1 MRRRLQGIVLALGC
15 ATLAVAEP
23 LVIGYQR
30 FQATEPGVAG
40 GRLLYNELGC
50 ANCHGG
56 DTGLPARRGPNLI
69 AVTTRQKADWLR
81 AFVADPDRHRSG
93 TSMPGLFA
101 GRDPADAEAVVHYLG
116 TLAPKST
123 ARPKLL
129 RHMNTESGKLLFHTI
144 GCVACHAPR
153 DDYIPAEGRPP
164 AAGAAAGSVAFPSL
178 PEKYVLGSL
187 GDFIRDPLK
196 TRPDER
202 MPRIAMEEQDAI
214 DIASY
219 LLGLPGSDGEQAP
232 KLEPLVANREKA
244 ARGREVVDAL
254 RCAACHDLPA
264 PPGGVQVTPI
274 RESAGGC
281 LAEVPAAGVPHY
293 ALGATQ
299 RRALQRFLAR
309 RDEALPAE
317 QTVALTMQAL
327 SCMACHERDG
337 KGGPDAARRDYFAGD
352 HNLGDTGRY
361 VPPLTGVGRKLQPK
375 WLEQAVKGAVRVRPY
390 LQTRM
395 PVYGGAVAG
404 LPALLAR
411 VDAAPEWP
419 MPAGD
424 VEAGRKLLGP
434 HGGVSC
440 ITCHRWADRASL
452 GIQGMDISN
461 LAQRLQPRWLRDYLV
476 NPAAYRPGTL
486 MPSFWPDGKAANREV
501 LGGDTDRQI
510 ASIVA
515 FAREGRGMPEGFPAT
530 TAREFELVPT
540 ERPIVLRT
548 FLQDVG
554 THAILVGFPAGVHL
568 AYDGKEARPALA
580 WKGRFFD
587 AYGTWFGRFAPF
599 ENPLGQPVKWP
610 APAATTGPRSFAG
623 YRLDAAGVPI
633 FLFAVD
639 GEPVEERFEP
649 VEGGLRRAVRW
660 NVERLRALA
669 LAHPEGVTVKEEAG
683 SEAGKLSF
691 IYTWR

>member
-1 MRRRLQGIVLALGC
+1 MSRTVYHLALALAC
-15 ATLAVAEP
+15 ASVAAGEP
-23 LVIGYQR
+23 VVIGHQR
-30 FQATEPGVAG
+30 FHAGEAGVAG

-56 DTGLPARRGPNLI
+56 DTGLPARRGPDLTT
-69 AVTTRQKADWLR
+69 VTTRQKADWLR
-81 AFVADPDRHRSG
+81 AFIASPDQHRSG

-101 GRDPADAEAVVHYLG
+101 GRDAADAGAVVHYLG

-123 ARPKLL
+123 GRARLI
-129 RHMNTESGKLLFHTI
+129 RHMNSESGKLLFHTI

-153 DDYIPAEGRPP
+153 DDYVPAGGRPP
-164 AAGAAAGSVAFPSL
+164 AAGLASGTVVFPSL
-178 PEKYVLGSL
+178 EEKYVLSSL

-196 TRPDER
+196 TRPDGR
-202 MPRIAMEEQDAI
+202 MPRIEMEEQDAI

-232 KLEPLVANREKA
+232 KLDPFVPNREKA
-244 ARGREVVDAL
+244 ARGRDVVGAL
-254 RCAACHDLPA
+254 WCAGCHDLPA
-264 PPGGVQVTPI
+264 AERVQVTPI
-274 RESAGGC
+274 RDPAGGC
-281 LAEVPAAGVPHY
+281 LAEVPAAGVPNY
-293 ALGATQ
+293 VFNVSQ
-299 RRALQRFLAR
+299 RRALQSFLAR
-309 RDEALPAE
+309 RDETLPAE
-317 QTVALTMQAL
+317 HRVALTMQAL
-327 SCMACHERDG
+327 NCTACHERDG
-337 KGGPDAARRDYFAGD
+337 NGGPDAAHRDYISGD
-352 HNLGDTGRY
+352 PNLGDTGRY
-361 VPPLTGVGRKLQPK
+361 LPPLTGVGRKLQPK

-390 LQTRM
+390 LNTRM
-395 PVYGGAVAG
+395 PVYGGAVAE

-411 VDAAPEWP
+411 VDAGPEWP

-424 VEAGRKLLGP
+424 VEAGRKLLGT

-515 FAREGRGMPEGFPAT
+515 FAREGRGVPEGFPSMT
-530 TAREFELVPT
+530 TREFELVPT

-568 AYDGKEARPALA
+568 AYDASEARPALV

-587 AYGTWFGRFAPF
+587 AYGTWFSRFAPF
-599 ENPLGQPVKWP
+599 EKPLGDALKWP
-610 APAATTGPRSFAG
+610 APAAPPGLRSFSG
-623 YRLDAAGVPI
+623 YRLDATGVPI
-633 FLFAVD
+633 FLFTVN
-639 GEPVEERFEP
+639 GVPVEERFEP
-649 VEGGLRRAVRW
+649 VPGGLRRSVRW
-660 NVERLRALA
+660 NVERLRSIAV
-669 LAHPEGVTVKEEAG
+669 AHPEGVGAKEEEG
-683 SEAGKLSF
+683 SEGGKLSF
-691 IYTWR
+691 VYTWQ